1 MLIVYPLPKKYR
13 VATRIPKEKFQM
25 PEDFKGTIRLSNLVP
40 ASEPANLYGIDFY
53 NQGIKW
59 IHVKSKKSKTI
70 YECPNKLLNFIV
82 LKPETPTDVAVK
94 IMTLEMERYELASK
108 YNVVLL
114 ITDST
119 GSLKESK
126 RTRLNEV
133 TEWKGPGGSL
143 IQLRK
148 DSVLCAAK
156 GMKNI
161 HEVLLSSPRAPN
173 KVQIPAASGEFIA
186 LSHVKGDKD
195 FLAMSFWSPD
205 SIGLF
210 SFAGDRLQKLE
221 TINLDFSP
229 SQILWIPCYA
239 TLFVSRLG
247 NSKGFTAVSFQNI
260 RNLSPSPVE
269 FIDIISQEVEIESW
283 AIVSI
288 KSEDLSKLGYLV
300 FFDYLNETLTL
311 IELC

>member
-1 MLIVYPLPKKYR
+1 MKYFL
-13 VATRIPKEKFQM
+13 AAPGFQTKCKFQ
-25 PEDFKGTIRLSNLVP
+25 
-40 ASEPANLYGIDFY
+40 
-53 NQGIKW
+53 
-59 IHVKSKKSKTI
+59 
-70 YECPNKLLNFIV
+70 
-82 LKPETPTDVAVK
+82 
-94 IMTLEMERYELASK
+94 
-108 YNVVLL
+108 
-114 ITDST
+114 
-119 GSLKESK
+119 
-126 RTRLNEV
+126 
-133 TEWKGPGGSL
+133 
-143 IQLRK
+143 QLR
-148 DSVLCAAK
+148 
-156 GMKNI
+156 GI
-161 HEVLLSSPRAPN
+161 HRTLPR
-173 KVQIPAASGEFIA
+173 E
-186 LSHVKGDKD
+186 GDKD

-288 KSEDLSKLGYLV
+288 KSEDLSKLG
-300 FFDYLNETLTL
+300 
-311 IELC
+311 